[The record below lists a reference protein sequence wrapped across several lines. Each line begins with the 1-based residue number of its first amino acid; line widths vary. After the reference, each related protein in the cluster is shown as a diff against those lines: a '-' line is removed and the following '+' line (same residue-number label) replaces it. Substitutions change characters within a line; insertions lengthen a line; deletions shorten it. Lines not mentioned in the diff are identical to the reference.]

1 MNFNEKIAWD
11 EAISDRKQMEISGL
25 KSNPA
30 EGNPDVLVGSM
41 FSISQQCPLATK
53 TKKKQK
59 QTNKQK
65 QNNKKKNHIFEQ
77 IEDSI
82 IQLVERGDYHT
93 CVLY

>member
-53 TKKKQK
+53 TK
-59 QTNKQK
+59 NNNNNNN
-65 QNNKKKNHIFEQ
+65 NNKNTFLSKLKTVLSSWLKEV
-77 IEDSI
+77 I
-82 IQLVERGDYHT
+82 ITPVCCTEL
-93 CVLY
+93 